1 MAKRILVVDD
11 EENVTDFLRLGLQYE
26 GYDVRIGTNGL
37 QALTMVESQPP
48 DLVILDV
55 MLPLL
60 DGLDVCRRIRSLFR
74 TASVPILMLTAKD
87 EVSDRVDGLNAG
99 ADDYL
104 VKPFAYAEL
113 VARVKALLR
122 RTSSGQER
130 EVISHAGVVLDR
142 QMHEVTRDGQ
152 VVPLTAREFDLL
164 CLLISNAG
172 RVLTR
177 ETILEKVWGYDF
189 QGESNVSDVYVHY
202 LRQKLGPPNLIQAVR
217 GVGFV
222 FRA

>member
-1 MAKRILVVDD
+1 
-11 EENVTDFLRLGLQYE
+11 
-26 GYDVRIGTNGL
+26 
-37 QALTMVESQPP
+37 
-48 DLVILDV
+48 
-55 MLPLL
+55 
-60 DGLDVCRRIRSLFR
+60 
-74 TASVPILMLTAKD
+74 MLTAKD

-152 VVPLTAREFDLL
+152 VVPLTAQRVRPA
-164 CLLISNAG
+164 CLAHQQRGTGADARNHP
-172 RVLTR
+172 
-177 ETILEKVWGYDF
+177 
-189 QGESNVSDVYVHY
+189 GEG
-202 LRQKLGPPNLIQAVR
+202 LGL
-217 GVGFV
+217 
-222 FRA
+222 